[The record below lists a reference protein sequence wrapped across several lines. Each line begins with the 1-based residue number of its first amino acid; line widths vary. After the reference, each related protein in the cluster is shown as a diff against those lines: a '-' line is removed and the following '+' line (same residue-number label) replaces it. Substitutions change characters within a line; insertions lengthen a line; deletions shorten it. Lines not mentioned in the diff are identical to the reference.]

1 MSERSEKRSSR
12 VAMVVTIASHAIV
25 AAMLIFLAA
34 WKAPDPPIPDYGI
47 ELNLGFDAT
56 GSGDEQPVDQQQ
68 DATAQPEAVQPDQ
81 VEETPEPDPI
91 PVETESPVVV
101 KKEPEKKPEPKPEPK
116 PQPKKEE
123 PKKTEPEKPKVD
135 NNAVFDPNATG
146 NKPKQSQGDDTGKSG
161 DKGSPEGKIDAK
173 ALYGDPGGGA
183 GGTGAGLDLAGWKW
197 ESPPNV
203 KMPEH
208 EKNGKI
214 VFEIVVDQDGEVI
227 AIKPLER
234 GLSPAAEKAC
244 RDAIM
249 KLKLLPIGKNVP
261 EESRGKITFS
271 VKAQ

>member
-1 MSERSEKRSSR
+1 MSERTEKRNNR
-12 VAMVVTIASHAIV
+12 VALAVTIGSHAAV
-25 AAMLIFLAA
+25 AAVLIFLAA

-47 ELNLGFDAT
+47 ELNLGFDMT
-56 GSGDEQPVDQQQ
+56 GSGEEQPVEQQE
-68 DATAQPEAVQPDQ
+68 DAAALPDESQPEKTA
-81 VEETPEPDPI
+81 ETPEPEPV

-101 KKEPEKKPEPKPEPK
+101 KKEPEKKPEPAPKPT
-116 PQPKKEE
+116 PQPKKVE
-123 PKKTEPEKPKVD
+123 PKKVEPEKPKVD

-146 NKPKQSQGDDTGKSG
+146 NKPKQSQGDDAGKSG
-161 DKGSPEGKIDAK
+161 DKGSPEGNIDSK
-173 ALYGDPGGGA
+173 ALYGDQGGGA
-183 GGTGAGLDLAGWKW
+183 GGTGAGLDLAGWRW
-197 ESPPNV
+197 ESPPVV

-227 AIKPLER
+227 AMKPLER

-261 EESRGKITFS
+261 EESRGKVTFS

>member
-1 MSERSEKRSSR
+1 MSEKSEKRNNR
-12 VAMVVTIASHAIV
+12 VAVVVTIGTHAAV
-25 AAMLIFLAA
+25 AAILIFLAA

-56 GSGDEQPVDQQQ
+56 GSGEVQPEEQQQ
-68 DATAQPEAVQPDQ
+68 DPSETTPDTQPEP
-81 VEETPEPDPI
+81 VEETPEPEPV
-91 PVETESPVVV
+91 PVETESPVAV
-101 KKEPEKKPEPKPEPK
+101 KKEPEKKPEPKPK
-116 PQPKKEE
+116 PEPKKEE
-123 PKKTEPEKPKVD
+123 PKKPAPEKPKVD
-135 NNAVFDPNATG
+135 DKALFNPDATG

-161 DKGSPEGKIDAK
+161 DKGDPQGKVDAN
-173 ALYGDPGGGA
+173 ALYGDQGGGA
-183 GGTGAGLDLAGWKW
+183 GGTGAGLDLSGWRW
-197 ESPPNV
+197 ESPPKV
-203 KMPEH
+203 AMPEH

-249 KLKLLPIGKNVP
+249 RLKLVPTGKNLP